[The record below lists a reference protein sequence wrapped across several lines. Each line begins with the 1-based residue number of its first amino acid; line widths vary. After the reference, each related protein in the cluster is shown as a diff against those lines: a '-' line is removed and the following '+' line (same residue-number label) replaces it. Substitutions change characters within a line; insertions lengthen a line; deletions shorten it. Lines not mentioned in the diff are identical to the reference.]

1 MKIHTPGSVR
11 GLLLGNWQS
20 YHDGRGSQRQSY
32 WSGPP
37 RAGDEVKTD
46 HFPVQHSILNQN
58 ALAEWVLSRY
68 SLSEPVQCRFL
79 RGSMS
84 DVYRVDTH
92 DAAYILKIYLHNRHE
107 MRAIAS
113 EVDFLND
120 LLDHDIPVAVPVA
133 NNDAAYLNAID
144 APEGIRYAVLF
155 EAIEG
160 DEPREVNLEHSRSF
174 GRLAGRIHTFSDNTA
189 KKYDRRHLN
198 EKYLV
203 EEPLTRIR
211 PYLEHRK
218 RDWEYLRALG
228 SELVAELRTLVTKES
243 PEYGLCHGDLH
254 TGNAR
259 FDKDGRLTLFDFD
272 SFGYGWRAIDI
283 GVYHVSYDWLD
294 LSEKT
299 RRAKD
304 RFWEAF
310 VEGYATERSLSR
322 NELAAAQLCLPLRHL
337 ELMGLTLQY
346 WSPQIGTSWI
356 NDDYF
361 DEQLDWFKEWTGVTS
376 KAR

>member
-1 MKIHTPGSVR
+1 
-11 GLLLGNWQS
+11 
-20 YHDGRGSQRQSY
+20 
-32 WSGPP
+32 
-37 RAGDEVKTD
+37 
-46 HFPVQHSILNQN
+46 
-58 ALAEWVLSRY
+58 
-68 SLSEPVQCRFL
+68 
-79 RGSMS
+79 MS
-84 DVYRVDTH
+84 DVYRLDTP
-92 DAAYILKIYLHNRHE
+92 DAAYILKIYLHNRHS
-107 MRAIAS
+107 MRAIEA
-113 EVDFLND
+113 EVGFLND
-120 LLDHDIPVAVPVA
+120 LLDHDIPVAAPVA
-133 NNDAAYLNAID
+133 NNEAVYLNEID

-155 EAIEG
+155 DAIEG
-160 DEPREVNLEHSRSF
+160 DEPQEVNLEHSRSF
-174 GRLAGRIHTFSDNTA
+174 GQLAGRIHQYSDHSA
-189 KKYDRRHLN
+189 KKYDRWHLD

-203 EEPLTRIR
+203 EEPLTHIR
-211 PYLEHRK
+211 PYLENRS

-228 SELVAELRTLVTKES
+228 SELVAELHRLVSKES

-299 RRAKD
+299 RREKD

-310 VEGYATERSLSR
+310 VDGYNMERPLSR

-337 ELMGLTLQY
+337 ELMGLTIQY

-361 DEQLDWFKEWTGVTS
+361 DRHLNWFKEWSDGYNFS
-376 KAR
+376 